1 MKQFFEELE
10 KLGRSAVVELR
21 QLDEKQAPMFKDY
34 LEQRMKGDITEQGY
48 QGLVKSLEEARKKVV
63 DKYKADMEALA
74 ARHAEAVDALVYPS
88 AERMVPGD
96 IEILKNFNLTK
107 EEFEAMA
114 DKYGDNPTMGRLLED
129 YRTQHKV
136 ATDWHFQ
143 TGHDRKQVFLR
154 ACGSV
159 ESIMGQLDKYVPDRE
174 GNVTRRVFGCYHELQ
189 GSDPEALPVPPEEAE
204 SPTVMIGNAV
214 SVPGSDTGRMIF

>member
-21 QLDEKQAPMFKDY
+21 QIDARQAPMFKDY

-96 IEILKNFNLTK
+96 IEILKNFNLSK

-114 DKYGDNPTMGRLLED
+114 DKYADNPTMGRLLED

-136 ATDWHFQ
+136 ATNWRFQ
-143 TGHDRKQVFLR
+143 TGHDRKQVFQS
-154 ACGSV
+154 ACSSV

-189 GSDPEALPVPPEEAE
+189 GSDPDALPVPAEEAG
-204 SPTVMIGNAV
+204 STTVMIGNAV
-214 SVPGSDTGRMIF
+214 SVPGSDTGRMVF